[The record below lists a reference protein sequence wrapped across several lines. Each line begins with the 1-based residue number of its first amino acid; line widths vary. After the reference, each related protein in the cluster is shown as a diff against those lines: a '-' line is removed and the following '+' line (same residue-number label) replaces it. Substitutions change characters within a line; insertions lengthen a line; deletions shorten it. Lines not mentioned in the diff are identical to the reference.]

1 MRAQARR
8 QAPDLAVYGVASHC
22 EHLGLLSA
30 LASSGASNGAGVAI
44 GRPLSSILIMRG
56 IKIHFPLLRSKQP
69 IRDGY
74 AGFSVDAASRL
85 VRHGWPA
92 SSPVLLRAAEG
103 WVARPSATSAKEVHR
118 TTLGERPPVG
128 SGRGRGIRGWSPW
141 PSFLSGRSRPRCFT
155 GAVVRVR
162 PARGC
167 RPSRSITRSGDLRDA
182 CAPHLMRHSLAL
194 LRPSGDVRERGG
206 TQPRNDRGHL

>member
-1 MRAQARR
+1 MQRPRCFVQRTTSAGCVRTALRAQARR
-8 QAPDLAVYGVASHC
+8 QAPDLAVSGVASHC

-85 VRHGWPA
+85 VRHGWLA

-103 WVARPSATSAKEVHR
+103 WMARPSATPAKEVHR

-128 SGRGRGIRGWSPW
+128 IRARTRHQGLVAVAVFPLG
-141 PSFLSGRSRPRCFT
+141 PQPPEVLHRRRCAGST
-155 GAVVRVR
+155 S
-162 PARGC
+162 ARM
-167 RPSRSITRSGDLRDA
+167 PPISIDN
-182 CAPHLMRHSLAL
+182 AL
-194 LRPSGDVRERGG
+194 W
-206 TQPRNDRGHL
+206 